1 MNFSYSDEKEWKL
14 FQKKLSGCKKCSVL
28 TRSLE
33 RGIDNHIENEV
44 KKDEEAKQSTKYI
57 FKCEPCQ
64 YTWSRNKQVI

>member
-44 KKDEEAKQSTKYI
+44 KKDEIHIQMWTMPIHVVKKQTGNIIK
-57 FKCEPCQ
+57 
-64 YTWSRNKQVI
+64 